1 MKNIAD
7 IFYNPSST
15 SDVISQSGEKMFLA
29 IYKAPANEHNLN
41 NHRYAAFLKSSTKV
55 KSDLSSL
62 PPTKGAVEQH
72 SFRVYLQIQQWLNN
86 QLPPDQWG
94 WARRDDESLFPVTTN
109 DPVAP
114 DTIPNSIFCRCTT
127 GCAGRC
133 GCRKAGM

>member
-15 SDVISQSGEKMFLA
+15 SDAISQAGEMFLA

-72 SFRVYLQIQQWLNN
+72 SFRLYLQIQQWLNN

-94 WARRDDESLFPVTTN
+94 WARGPYSQWQQMTR
-109 DPVAP
+109 
-114 DTIPNSIFCRCTT
+114 
-127 GCAGRC
+127 
-133 GCRKAGM
+133 